1 MVCLLELGVPTHG
14 LERVK
19 VIGYLVVL
27 VQSLP
32 SLLANNNNSNSNSWE
47 DSLTEE
53 THPRCNH
60 LKFKTQPREDSKDRR
75 QDTSL

>member
-1 MVCLLELGVPTHG
+1 MGCLLELGVPPRV

-32 SLLANNNNSNSNSWE
+32 SLLANNNNNSNSWE

-53 THPRCNH
+53 THPRCNS
-60 LKFKTQPREDSKDRR
+60 LKSKTQPREDSKDRR

>member
-1 MVCLLELGVPTHG
+1 MVCLLELGVPPHV

-19 VIGYLVVL
+19 DIGYQVVL

-32 SLLANNNNSNSNSWE
+32 SFLANNNNSNNWE

-53 THPRCNH
+53 THPRCNS
-60 LKFKTQPREDSKDRR
+60 LKSKTQPREDSKDRR

>member
-1 MVCLLELGVPTHG
+1 MVCLLELGVPLRV

-19 VIGYLVVL
+19 DIGYLGVL

-32 SLLANNNNSNSNSWE
+32 SLLVNNSSSSWE

-53 THPRCNH
+53 THPRCNS
-60 LKFKTQPREDSKDRR
+60 LKSKTQPREDSKDRR

>member
-1 MVCLLELGVPTHG
+1 MVCLLELGVPPHV

-32 SLLANNNNSNSNSWE
+32 SLLANNNSSSWE

-53 THPRCNH
+53 THPRCSH
-60 LKFKTQPREDSKDRR
+60 LKSKTQPREDSKDRR

>member
-1 MVCLLELGVPTHG
+1 MGCLLELGVPPRV

-19 VIGYLVVL
+19 DLGYQVVL

-32 SLLANNNNSNSNSWE
+32 SLLANNNNSSSWE

-53 THPRCNH
+53 THPRCSH
-60 LKFKTQPREDSKDRR
+60 LKSKTQPREDSKDRR

>member
-1 MVCLLELGVPTHG
+1 MVCLLELGVPPHV

-19 VIGYLVVL
+19 DIGFLVVL
-27 VQSLP
+27 VQSPP
-32 SLLANNNNSNSNSWE
+32 SLLVNNNSSRLE

-53 THPRCNH
+53 PHPRCNS
-60 LKFKTQPREDSKDRR
+60 LKSKTQPREDSKDRG

>member
-1 MVCLLELGVPTHG
+1 MGCLLELGVPPHV

-19 VIGYLVVL
+19 DIGFLVVL

-32 SLLANNNNSNSNSWE
+32 SLLANNNSSSWE

-53 THPRCNH
+53 THPRCNS
-60 LKFKTQPREDSKDRR
+60 LKSKTQPREDSKDRR